1 MLYVVGL
8 PVGNFR
14 DIPFRNLD
22 MIKNAKYI
30 IAENEDNFKE
40 VLSKLEIE
48 TAADITYLKSQE
60 DGNAL
65 QPDEK
70 TLFPRLAE
78 LLLNEEDVYLIS
90 DDGMP
95 GIADPG
101 QTIIKW
107 CHKNGFKVS
116 ATPGPSALI
125 AAVTVAGCGHNFR
138 FHSFFQTDKDKR
150 LLQIEGMKRDT
161 SAQIVMLR
169 NSIGF
174 GEDAFVSEIP
184 EVFQEIIKICGDRE
198 ATLCYDLTKSN
209 ETIVRGNISYLL
221 QYHMKHRNVKQHVM
235 LVMEGYKV

>member
-8 PVGNFR
+8 PVGNTR
-14 DIPFRNLD
+14 DMPPRNLD

-30 IAENEDNFKE
+30 VAENEKDFKE
-40 VLSKLEIE
+40 VLSKLKVEISAE
-48 TAADITYLKSQE
+48 VMYIKSQKDAYTLIPNE
-60 DGNAL
+60 RAL
-65 QPDEK
+65 
-70 TLFPRLAE
+70 LPRLAE
-78 LLLNEEDVYLIS
+78 LLINGEDVYLVS

-107 CHKNGFKVS
+107 CNKNGFRVS

-125 AAVTVAGCGHNFR
+125 AAVTVAGCGHKFK

-150 LLQIEGMKRDT
+150 SLEIKNMRDDT
-161 SAQIVMLR
+161 SAQIAMLR

-184 EVFQEIIKICGDRE
+184 EVFKEIIEICGDRE

-209 ETIVRGNISYLL
+209 ENIVRGNMSYLL
-221 QYHMKHRNVKQHVM
+221 EYHMKHRDVKQHVM
-235 LVMEGYKV
+235 LVMEGYRF

>member
-14 DIPFRNLD
+14 DMPFRNLD

-60 DGNAL
+60 DGNVL

-70 TLFPRLAE
+70 TLLPRLAE

-150 LLQIEGMKRDT
+150 LLQIEGMKWDT

-169 NSIGF
+169 NSMGF